1 MSIAAFSVQR
11 PVTVVMIF
19 AGLFTIGVISLNRIG
34 QELFPEATLP
44 AIVAFTPYPGVGPFE
59 VESDVTVEIEDA
71 VSGINGLEHINST
84 SREGLSTVR
93 MNFASDTDIDM
104 ALIDVR
110 EALNAIEDT
119 LPPRAE
125 RPQLFKFEGGLY
137 PTLELNVL
145 SSTEGMDVR
154 RLVEDR
160 VSPQIERVAG
170 VAQVDLF
177 GGREAAVMVRLNL
190 DALGRH
196 AVAVSEVL
204 RAFEGENVT
213 LPGGRMELG
222 DYELSLRTIGEF
234 ESVTDIEQV
243 LVASRAGV
251 PIFLGDLAT
260 IEMDF
265 KPQQEFVR
273 AADREGLRIEVHK
286 QPGYNTV
293 DVNDEVLR
301 RLHILQ
307 RSLPPSLQIDVQ
319 VNQADQVRDSIGGV
333 VNAAWQGGILAIF
346 VLLVFL
352 RNLRSTVI
360 ISLVIPVAVVSTFTL
375 IDFGGM
381 TLNITSLMGITLA
394 IGMFVDNSIVV
405 LESIYRK
412 QLNGL
417 DRFEAAVSG
426 AEEVSTAIT
435 ASTLTSM
442 AVFLPMLY
450 VEGIAGILFEDLSL
464 TIAFSLFISLAAAI
478 SLMPVLCSRFLRI
491 DAARL
496 QTGADRQD
504 AELSLADLEIES
516 RSALLNSVAARVQR
530 VLRTLDDGYE
540 RLLEWALSNIAVVI
554 VSAVL
559 LLALSVASILL
570 LGMEFLPEAD
580 EGSFV
585 VNFRTRIDSSA
596 AATARRVNEVESIIR
611 EESDGYIVALSSVI
625 GGGAMLQGGGSG
637 RGNNAATVH
646 VRLADVQTRR
656 RDIWTITNEI
666 DRRIGRELM
675 DLDYN
680 VEIQGMAAIAQ
691 SASGVTSPLVVE
703 LTGDDF
709 DELRRYGER
718 VRQAVADVSGARNV
732 RTDTRDGAR
741 ELQLRLR
748 RSEAVRR
755 GLRPLEVAQTIRTA
769 YHGSEVSRFSE
780 HESRYDVWL
789 MLREQDRNNRD
800 ALRSI
805 FFRTPEGNRVPIEN
819 VVDFREDI
827 APDAIRRLDRARNV
841 NVLANLTG
849 ERALNRV
856 MNDIQTRVEAMGE
869 PPAGITVNFTGA
881 AEEMQESFESLF
893 FALLLAALLVYMVMA
908 SQFESFVDPL
918 IVMFSVPFAIIG
930 LVAALIITNST
941 FNILSFVGAILLVGL
956 VVNNAIVLIDY
967 MNILRRRGIDLRAAV
982 IRGGKTR
989 LKPVLMT
996 SATTLLALLPMALG
1010 IGVGAELRYPI
1021 GRAVVGGLFSSTLIT
1036 LALIPTLYY
1045 AIERFIER
1053 QRSPEDGDGDG
1064 NSGGATGGVAPRG
1077 LTNGLT
1083 IVLAGVALLFAA
1095 PQSAAQQAAAG
1106 LDTDQPYAVEL
1117 SVEDLVARALRDS
1130 DAARRGRLNVL
1141 QSRAAYRTARAQ
1153 RAPSVALRLSA
1164 SRLGYSSESFELP
1177 AGAVTVIEP
1186 GEFGPSLPTQPI
1198 PIPAQPLDIDLD
1210 LPSTVYGASATLR
1223 QPVFTW
1229 GRISRSIEAARF
1241 EQQARQVELQQTE
1254 HELRLEV
1261 RELYFAARFAEE
1273 SQILLREMAELVDQV
1288 VADRRARYQEGR
1300 LVAEAVLE
1308 AQALQAELS
1317 ARLIEA
1323 EQSGG
1328 SAREGLA
1335 FFCRI
1340 DRPQASQLTSGFRS
1354 DVPELDQAELTQR
1367 AMLESPSLAALYLQ
1381 ARRAEAAAAAA
1392 RAQRN
1397 LLPQVGLEFN
1407 LEATSRRLPAIQDR
1421 WRENADWE
1429 WRLTIAGELQ
1439 LFDGGQSAGRIEQ
1452 AELAAE
1458 LAHSGAAEYSRS
1470 LVPAVQRALAAVHSA
1485 DATRRRRAAE
1495 AARADERARSARAA
1509 HQSETISREAKLTAE
1524 LARIEAHA
1532 AVLESRYQLERAL
1545 SELEYVIA
1553 GTL

>member
-1 MSIAAFSVQR
+1 MSISAFSVQR

-19 AGLFTIGVISLNRIG
+19 AGLFTIGIISLNRIG

-145 SSTEGMDVR
+145 SSAEGMDVR

-234 ESVTDIEQV
+234 ESVADIEQV

-293 DVNDEVLR
+293 DVNDEVLG

-307 RSLPPSLQIDVQ
+307 RSLPPSLQIEVQ

-464 TIAFSLFISLAAAI
+464 TIAFSLFVSLAAAI

-491 DAARL
+491 DAAGL

-530 VLRTLDDGYE
+530 VLRALDDGYE

-596 AATARRVNEVESIIR
+596 AATARRVDEVESIIR

-637 RGNNAATVH
+637 RGNNTATVH

-656 RDIWTITNEI
+656 RDIWSITNEI

-780 HESRYDVWL
+780 QESRYDVWL
-789 MLREQDRNNRD
+789 MLREEDRNNRD

-827 APDAIRRLDRARNV
+827 APDAIRRLDRVRNV

-967 MNILRRRGIDLRAAV
+967 MNILRRRGIDLRTAV

-1053 QRSPEDGDGDG
+1053 QRNRGDGDG
-1064 NSGGATGGVAPRG
+1064 NAAGATGSVAPRG
-1077 LTNGLT
+1077 FTNGLT
-1083 IVLAGVALLFAA
+1083 VVLAGLGLLLAA
-1095 PQSAAQQAAAG
+1095 PQSAAQQAAGG
-1106 LDTDQPYAVEL
+1106 LETDRPYAVEF
-1117 SVEDLVARALRDS
+1117 SVEDLEARALQDS

-1141 QSRAAYRTARAQ
+1141 QSEAAYRTARAE

-1210 LPSTVYGASATLR
+1210 LPSTVYGATATLR

-1273 SQILLREMAELVDQV
+1273 SQVLLREMAELVDQV
-1288 VADRRARYQEGR
+1288 VADRRAGYQEGR
-1300 LVAEAVLE
+1300 LVAQAVLE

-1335 FFCRI
+1335 FYCRI
-1340 DRPQASQLTSGFRS
+1340 DRPQASQLTSDFRS

-1407 LEATSRRLPAIQDR
+1407 LETTSRRLPAIEDR
-1421 WRENADWE
+1421 WREDADWE

-1470 LVPAVQRALAAVHSA
+1470 RALAVQRAVAAVRSA

-1495 AARADERARSARAA
+1495 AAHADERARSARAA
-1509 HQSETISREAKLTAE
+1509 YQSETISREAKLTAE

-1553 GTL
+1553 GAL